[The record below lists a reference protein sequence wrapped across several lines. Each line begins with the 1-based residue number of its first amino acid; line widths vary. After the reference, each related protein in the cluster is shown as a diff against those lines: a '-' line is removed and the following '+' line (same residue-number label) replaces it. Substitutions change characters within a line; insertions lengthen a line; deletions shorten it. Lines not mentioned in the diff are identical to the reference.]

1 MGGGGKGGSKATY
14 YFYRMSIDFGLCHG
28 PVDALNEITIKDK
41 SAYIGPAVDPRAIRV
56 NKSGLF
62 GGKKKEGGPVGIVE
76 FYPGSYVQKMTSALA
91 TRFSGTPD
99 TMPGY
104 RGLCHVFFRGG
115 GLTDGWTD
123 GAEDPEDEFPI
134 GDTRNP
140 NLWFINPSAF
150 STAVDDH
157 ADSRPLGQN
166 FQHVLPASS
175 GGDGGGFEWVAN
187 NPYMPETYFRLTRQP
202 KGLAGHET
210 VWPICGVDDAT
221 GTFIIAQPGEA
232 FETEGKIDYTRLPD
246 ANPAA
251 MLYELKTN
259 SDWGK
264 GDPPS
269 SIDIASYIAAA
280 QVLKSE
286 HFGLSM
292 VVTQQEKFKTV
303 AGEILDHI
311 KAVEFQ
317 HPETGLWTL
326 KLIRGDYDESQL
338 PLLDP
343 SNADVENVKKRLW
356 GDTINKI
363 FVEYTNPASEE
374 KESVGSEN
382 LANIMIQGAVISE
395 TRDYH
400 AIRNPWL
407 AKIVADRDVSE
418 ASRTLTSATVYTNR
432 TNETL
437 LPGGVFRLTWPEEEI
452 DQMVMRITKID
463 YGSATDRRIKMEVV
477 EDVFGAP
484 AMATAPVPNGENDEF
499 LSFNDEPRDP
509 DQVFIFTTPLASML
523 RNGTDP
529 ATVDDE
535 YPRVIVG
542 FMIGHPGVQFDQIA
556 VVGEETLANGQVTTS
571 ELTTI
576 DQTDFAPLPAP
587 LVPEVRSTLPL
598 SLVDQVVSGDPEIG
612 QLLIVGTSDSSHEL
626 LMLDSYDDT
635 TRRWT
640 VLRGVHDTI
649 PEAWDTGT
657 PVCQLIEA
665 AGDTD
670 PSERL
675 AGAALDYNFLPETQ
689 LGRLNLSASTTH
701 TFTPSERPHLPLRPA
716 NVQIDGNG
724 FGHTQY
730 LHPSVPTTV
739 TITWADR
746 NRFDEDA
753 IVPAWDDTPTTP
765 EAGQSVTIRAYGSG
779 ETVPEF
785 EVTGLTGGT
794 YDLDLSNLLAHRF
807 YDIVVSSERDG
818 LESFRSVTRT
828 LEVERVGYGFNYGFN
843 YGGI

>member
-1 MGGGGKGGSKATY
+1 MGGGKGGSKPTF

-28 PVDALNEITIKDK
+28 PVDALNEVTIKDK
-41 SAYIGPAVDPRAIRV
+41 SAYVGPVVDPRAIRIK
-56 NKSGLF
+56 KSKLF
-62 GGKKKEGGPVGIVE
+62 GGKEKEGGPVGIIE

-91 TRFSGTPD
+91 SRFSGTPD

-115 GLTDGWTD
+115 TLTDGWTD
-123 GAEDPEDEFPI
+123 GAPDPQDEFGS
-134 GDTRNP
+134 GDLKNP
-140 NLWFINPSAF
+140 LLWIFNAALF
-150 STAVDDH
+150 GFAKDDH
-157 ADSRPLGQN
+157 GESRPLGQN
-166 FQHVLPASS
+166 FQHVLPASA
-175 GGDGGGFEWVAN
+175 GGDDGGFEWVAN
-187 NPYMPETYFRLTRQP
+187 NPYMPETHFRVTRLP
-202 KGLAGHET
+202 RGLDGYEAI
-210 VWPICGVDDAT
+210 WPICGVDENT
-221 GTFIIAQPGEA
+221 GAYIIAQPGEA
-232 FETEGKIDYTRLPD
+232 FEQEGKIDYTRLPD

-259 SDWGK
+259 TDWGK

-280 QVLKSE
+280 QTLENE

-292 VVTQQEKFKTV
+292 MVSDQEKFKTV

-311 KAVEFQ
+311 KGVEFQ

-326 KLIRGDYDESQL
+326 KLIRGGYNEAGL

-374 KESVGSEN
+374 KESIGSEN

-407 AKIVADRDVSE
+407 AKMVADRDVSE

-452 DQMVMRITKID
+452 DEMVMRITKID

-484 AMATAPVPNGENDEF
+484 AMATAPVPSGENDEF

-509 DQVFIFTTPLASML
+509 DTVFIFTTPLASML

-529 ATVDDE
+529 ATADDE

-542 FMIGHPGVQFDQIA
+542 FMVGHTAVDFNQIA
-556 VVGEETLANGQVTTS
+556 VVGETTLANGQTTTA
-571 ELTTI
+571 ELVVI
-576 DQTDFAPLPAP
+576 DQSDPWPLPSA
-587 LVPEVRSTLPL
+587 LVPEVRSVLPE
-598 SLVDQVVSGDPEIG
+598 SLINEVISGDPEVG
-612 QLLIVGTSDSSHEL
+612 QLLVIGTSEASHEL
-626 LMLDSYDDT
+626 AMLDSYDDVSKQ
-635 TRRWT
+635 WT
-640 VLRGVHDTI
+640 ILRGVHDTV
-649 PEAWDTGT
+649 PEAWASGT
-657 PVCQLIEA
+657 PLRQLIEA

-670 PSERL
+670 PTERL
-675 AGAALDYNFLPETQ
+675 AGAELEYNFLPETS
-689 LGRLNLSASTTH
+689 LGRLNLEASTTH
-701 TFTPSERPHLPLRPA
+701 AFTPSARPYLPLRPA

-724 FGHTQY
+724 FGLAQY

-753 IVPAWDDTPTTP
+753 IVPAWDDTATTP
-765 EAGQSVTIRAYGSG
+765 EAGQTVTIRAFGSG
-779 ETVPEF
+779 ESVAEF

-794 YDLDLSNLLAHRF
+794 YDLDLSNLTAHRF
-807 YDIVVSSERDG
+807 YDIIVSSERDG

-828 LEVERVGYGFNYGFN
+828 LEIERVGYGNNYGFN
-843 YGGI
+843 YGGNT